1 MVPPLAT
8 PDSTMEMWFLFLGGA
23 IFGGF
28 LVLHG
33 FGDAKGSS
41 DHVLN
46 VYQELIKR
54 ASERRA
60 DEDVSES

>member
-1 MVPPLAT
+1 M
-8 PDSTMEMWFLFLGGA
+8 DMWFLFLGGA

-33 FGDAKGSS
+33 FGEAKGST
-41 DHVLN
+41 DRVLN

-54 ASERRA
+54 AAERRA
-60 DEDVSES
+60 DEDASES